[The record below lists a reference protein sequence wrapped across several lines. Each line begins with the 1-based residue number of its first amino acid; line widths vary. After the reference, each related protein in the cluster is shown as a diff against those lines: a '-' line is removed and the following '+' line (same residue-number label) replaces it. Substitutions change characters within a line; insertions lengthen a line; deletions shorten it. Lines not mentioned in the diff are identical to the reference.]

1 MAFVLYGRILTMSHA
16 GAIPL
21 TSVPNV
27 HLKKADIAYGYLR
40 ELIINGTFA
49 PGQRLTL
56 AEVSSAC
63 GMSHMPVREAL
74 LRLDRD
80 GLLESEPHK
89 GVRVVELSLK
99 EAKELFAVRT
109 ELEGLAA
116 FAACAAGDSQIVKD
130 LTLIN
135 LQFSDAFERHD
146 LTALGAANQQF
157 HERILQAGGNAVL
170 ARMLREVWSAS
181 QRYRLGYKLIPG
193 RAHCTIEEHA
203 SIIAAM
209 ASGDPERARVAARA
223 HIERAGS
230 ELASVSPSAL
240 SV

>member
-1 MAFVLYGRILTMSHA
+1 MTTTGILPNTA
-16 GAIPL
+16 
-21 TSVPNV
+21 VPNV

-56 AEVSSAC
+56 AEVSGAC

-74 LRLDRD
+74 LRLARD

-116 FAACAAGDSQIVKD
+116 YAACAAADLKIVAD

-135 LQFSDAFERHD
+135 QRFSDAFARTE
-146 LTALGAANQQF
+146 LPAMGAANQEF
-157 HERILQAGGNAVL
+157 HERILQAGGNVVL

-203 SIIAAM
+203 SIIAAI
-209 ASGDPERARVAARA
+209 ASGDPERARTAARA

-230 ELASVSPSAL
+230 ELASVSPAAL